1 MQEKRRGMLIVVSG
15 PSGTGKGT
23 LCNMLLENDKTLRF
37 SVSVTT
43 RKRRDYEVEGLHYY
57 FVTDQQYDELL
68 LNDALLEHA
77 TVHANRYGTP
87 RKPIED
93 LMEQGLNVILDI
105 DPQGAKTV
113 ISKCPDCVSIFI
125 LPPSYD
131 ALRERLHTR
140 NTEDPVEIQR
150 RLSNAKGEIDQ
161 IGRYQYV
168 VVNGEGEEGKEKAFA
183 QLTAILEAEKQRTTR
198 YFPVIE

>member
-1 MQEKRRGMLIVVSG
+1 MQEKRRGMLVVVSG

-23 LCNMLLENDKTLRF
+23 LCNMLLEQDPSLRF

-43 RKRRDYEVEGLHYY
+43 RKRRDYEVEGVHYY
-57 FVTDQQYDELL
+57 FVTDEQYDALL
-68 LNDALLEHA
+68 QEDALLEHA

-105 DPQGAKTV
+105 DPQGARTV

-125 LPPSYD
+125 LPPSYK
-131 ALRERLHTR
+131 ALEKRLHTR
-140 NTEDPVEIQR
+140 NTEKPEEITR
-150 RLSNAKGEIDQ
+150 RLNNAKGEIEQMDH
-161 IGRYQYV
+161 YQYV
-168 VVNGEGEEGKEKAFA
+168 VVNGEGEEGKQLAFNRL
-183 QLTAILEAEKQRTTR
+183 QAILEAEKQRTNR